1 MLQRTRASVVMC
13 LERAAAAE
21 ANAAAVDALVD
32 AEGRAE
38 WLVIARQWRVLA
50 ASYEMQGRLDQFL
63 K

>member
-1 MLQRTRASVVMC
+1 MC